1 VIAETSTDLNLSD
14 DLSDPSG
21 EMVGWDI
28 GGANI
33 KAARW
38 SDGQW
43 QVVQQPFAI
52 WQRRDELIAALASIS
67 ARLGV
72 SSHAAVTIT
81 AELSDAFRTKREGIT
96 FVLDAL
102 RVALPETKLHIFGL
116 DGQFHDLQAA
126 YHNHM
131 LVAAANWLATAVVVS
146 RHFADC
152 LLVDVGS
159 TTTDIIPIQHRRV
172 VAKGRHD
179 PGRLVKGE
187 LLYTG
192 ALRTPV
198 QAMVNRLPLWGSWC
212 PVAAELFA
220 TIQDVHLL
228 LDSLTPEESTSPTAD
243 GRPATAE
250 FAAERLARV
259 VCADIEML
267 TGNDIDLMARH
278 IAAEQVRQISEAI
291 MQVFSGSNV
300 QGPVVAVGVGA
311 FLAQAAAVR
320 LEIPCQSSAKIWGDK
335 AGDVA
340 PAAAVAMLLSETLD
354 HV

>member
-1 VIAETSTDLNLSD
+1 MPAPNVDV
-14 DLSDPSG
+14 
-21 EMVGWDI
+21 VGWDI

-38 SDGQW
+38 SKAGW

-52 WQRRDELIAALASIS
+52 WQRRDELTTALAGIS
-67 ARLGV
+67 ARLGE

-81 AELSDAFRTKREGIT
+81 AELSDAFRTKREGIA

-102 RVALPETKLHIFGL
+102 QAALPETNIQIFGL
-116 DGQFHDLQAA
+116 DGHFHDLQSA
-126 YHNHM
+126 YNNHM
-131 LVAAANWLATAVVVS
+131 LVAAANWLATALVV
-146 RHFADC
+146 RRQFTDC

-159 TTTDIIPIQHRRV
+159 TTTDIIPIQHSRV

-179 PGRLVKGE
+179 PGRLVEGE

-212 PVAAELFA
+212 PVATELFA
-220 TIQDVHLL
+220 TAQDVHLL
-228 LDSLTPEESTSPTAD
+228 LGSLTPEECTSPTAD
-243 GRPATAE
+243 GRPATPE
-250 FAAERLARV
+250 LAAERLARV

-267 TGNDIDLMARH
+267 SDNDIHLMARY

-291 MQVFSGSNV
+291 MQVISSNNV
-300 QGPVVAVGVGA
+300 QGPVVAVGVGD
-311 FLAQAAAVR
+311 FLAQAAAAR
-320 LEIPCQSSAKIWGDK
+320 LEIACQSPAKVLGKK
-335 AGDVA
+335 AGEVA
-340 PAAAVAMLLSETLD
+340 PAAAVALLLSEALD
-354 HV
+354 RV